1 MHIGLIKHL
10 KLSKRTKGQS
20 AMDWPFV
27 LMIMPA
33 IT

>member
-1 MHIGLIKHL
+1 MRKV
-10 KLSKRTKGQS
+10 RAENTKGQS